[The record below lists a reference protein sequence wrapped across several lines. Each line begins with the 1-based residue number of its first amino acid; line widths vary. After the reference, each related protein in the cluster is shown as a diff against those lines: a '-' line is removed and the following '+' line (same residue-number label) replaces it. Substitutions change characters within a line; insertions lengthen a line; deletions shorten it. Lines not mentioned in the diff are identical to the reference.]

1 VSIIETG
8 VVHKILAVGQRLG
21 HMAQL
26 VQYFQAR
33 CLRQVVDGSGHTC
46 KKCFVLAGGKQ
57 SDVA

>member
-1 VSIIETG
+1 
-8 VVHKILAVGQRLG
+8 
-21 HMAQL
+21 MALL

-33 CLRQVVDGSGHTC
+33 CLRQVVNGAGHIC